1 MNNVPIIIILAN
13 YYLFAV
19 FLLDIISHDG
29 YIHAIIFLVL
39 SIIISLIIVSIF
51 KKKTKSDAT
60 FWELFKKFTPSII
73 GVVLIL
79 LFFFRLYILSQI

>member
-39 SIIISLIIVSIF
+39 SIIISLIIVSTF
-51 KKKTKSDAT
+51 KKKTKSDAA

-73 GVVLIL
+73 GVELIL